1 MNRRN
6 TEKALRRSAWS
17 SQQFITE
24 PKFHY
29 FLIPTIDKEPK
40 FSNSNP
46 FCAEI
51 IRLHCIS
58 ISTQKFSYW
67 PIIS

>member
-6 TEKALRRSAWS
+6 TEKVLRRSVWS

-51 IRLHCIS
+51 IRPQCI
-58 ISTQKFSYW
+58 
-67 PIIS
+67 

>member
-6 TEKALRRSAWS
+6 TEKVLRRSVWS

-29 FLIPTIDKEPK
+29 FLTPTIVKEPK

-51 IRLHCIS
+51 IRPHCI
-58 ISTQKFSYW
+58 
-67 PIIS
+67 